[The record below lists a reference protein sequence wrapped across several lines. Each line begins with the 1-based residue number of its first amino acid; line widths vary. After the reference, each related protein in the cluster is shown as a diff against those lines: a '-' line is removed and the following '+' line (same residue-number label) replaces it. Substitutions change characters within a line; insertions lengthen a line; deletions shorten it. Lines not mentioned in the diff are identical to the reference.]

1 MTKVFLT
8 GSTGTMGQATL
19 KALLKADSFEIIVL
33 VRDTKKDRKIIK
45 PYIKEKNLQVY
56 YGDLTN
62 YNDVLKCMVGAD
74 IVLHCAALV
83 SPAADYCPEAA
94 MNINYGSTINI
105 IKAIKAQ
112 PDWEEIRL
120 VYIGTVAKTGDRMP
134 PIHWG
139 RVGDPIKPSIHDYY
153 AVSKVAAERAV
164 IESGLKYWVSLRQTG
179 IISEKMTE
187 IKAPI
192 IFHNCLDNVLEYITE
207 KDSGVLMRNCCN
219 DLPDDFW
226 RHIYNIGGGPGCRMS
241 SYEMFKGLFESLGI
255 NNLENVISSKW
266 FAIRNFHGQYYL
278 DSDKLNDYLN
288 FRSQNKQYFYKLYLK
303 KLRLFLP
310 IARTLTRVP
319 GGEKLIGKIIKKQF
333 KKLLLDERGTLN
345 WIVNDKKEFIEP
357 FFISIEKWDEIPLLY
372 KFKHFTDWDKAIW
385 IDHGY
390 DESKKESELS
400 IEDLEGA
407 AEFRGGRLLSNSME
421 KGDWQTKLEWKCA
434 FGHKFTAS
442 PRLILEGGHWCPVCE
457 RKSWNYHEIAK
468 RSPFFAQVWYSLHDR
483 DEPLRE
489 YPKKVSELDVFP
501 ASL

>member
-1 MTKVFLT
+1 MMTKVFLT

-139 RVGDPIKPSIHDYY
+139 RIGDPIKPSIHDYY

-187 IKAPI
+187 IKDPI

-310 IARTLTRVP
+310 IA
-319 GGEKLIGKIIKKQF
+319 
-333 KKLLLDERGTLN
+333 
-345 WIVNDKKEFIEP
+345 
-357 FFISIEKWDEIPLLY
+357 
-372 KFKHFTDWDKAIW
+372 
-385 IDHGY
+385 
-390 DESKKESELS
+390 
-400 IEDLEGA
+400 
-407 AEFRGGRLLSNSME
+407 
-421 KGDWQTKLEWKCA
+421 
-434 FGHKFTAS
+434 
-442 PRLILEGGHWCPVCE
+442 
-457 RKSWNYHEIAK
+457 
-468 RSPFFAQVWYSLHDR
+468 
-483 DEPLRE
+483 
-489 YPKKVSELDVFP
+489 
-501 ASL
+501 

>member
-1 MTKVFLT
+1 
-8 GSTGTMGQATL
+8 
-19 KALLKADSFEIIVL
+19 
-33 VRDTKKDRKIIK
+33 
-45 PYIKEKNLQVY
+45 
-56 YGDLTN
+56 
-62 YNDVLKCMVGAD
+62 
-74 IVLHCAALV
+74 
-83 SPAADYCPEAA
+83 
-94 MNINYGSTINI
+94 
-105 IKAIKAQ
+105 
-112 PDWEEIRL
+112 
-120 VYIGTVAKTGDRMP
+120 MP

-390 DESKKESELS
+390 DESKKG
-400 IEDLEGA
+400 I
-407 AEFRGGRLLSNSME
+407 RVV
-421 KGDWQTKLEWKCA
+421 
-434 FGHKFTAS
+434 H
-442 PRLILEGGHWCPVCE
+442 
-457 RKSWNYHEIAK
+457 
-468 RSPFFAQVWYSLHDR
+468 
-483 DEPLRE
+483 
-489 YPKKVSELDVFP
+489 
-501 ASL
+501 